1 MFWANADKILGMN
14 ARNLI
19 YIRENNPRWAVRLAD
34 DKLATKKLLKKNK
47 IPVMPMLAM
56 FESFSDVEDFD
67 FEQLPNSFVIKPNKG
82 FGGEGIWV
90 IKNRARGGWRR
101 TDGGWVDAEGMRNH
115 IYNIFD
121 GNFSLGNVEDIA
133 YIEARVKNHKIFKKL
148 TYGGGLPDIRVIIY
162 NMVPVM
168 AMLRLPTRES
178 GGKANLHQGGIGVGV
193 EIATGITTKAIW
205 HDRLIKRYPES
216 DQKLHGIKIPYWKE
230 ILEMSALCQKVSG
243 LGYAG
248 VDIVLDADR
257 GPLVLEVNAR
267 PGLGIQNANMLPLRS
282 RLRRVEGLK
291 VSDPVKAVRI
301 GRELFGGELSL
312 SIEKDYGK
320 PVVKS
325 VEEIV
330 VIGKKKKKVRIMAKV
345 DTGAYR
351 TSLDK
356 SIAEKLDLGRPIRKK
371 IVKSALGEEERD
383 IYEVGMIV
391 SKKKFKT
398 EIFLADRANLKY
410 DAIIGRRDLKNFLV
424 DPSVKKIRT

>member
-1 MFWANADKILGMN
+1 MGMN

-19 YIRENNPRWAVRLAD
+19 YIRENNPRSAVRLAD

-47 IPVMPMLAM
+47 IPVMPMLAL
-56 FESFSDVEDFD
+56 FDDFADVEE
-67 FEQLPNSFVIKPNKG
+67 FEWETLPSSFVVKPNKG

-90 IKNRARGGWRR
+90 IKNKARGGWRR
-101 TDGGWVDAEGMRNH
+101 TDGVLVDRETIKNH

-121 GNFSLGNVEDIA
+121 GNYSLGNVEDVA
-133 YIEARVKNHKIFKKL
+133 YIEARVTNHTIFKKL
-148 TYGGGLPDIRVIIY
+148 TYGGGLPDIRVIVY

-168 AMLRLPTRES
+168 AMLRLPTRQS

-193 EIATGITTKAIW
+193 EIATGITTKAMW
-205 HDRLIKRYPES
+205 HDRLIKRYPETG
-216 DQKLHGIKIPYWKE
+216 QKLHGIKIPFWKD
-230 ILEMSALCQKVSG
+230 ILEMASFCQKISG
-243 LGYAG
+243 LGYLG
-248 VDIVLDADR
+248 VDIVLDANR
-257 GPLVLEVNAR
+257 GPLVLEINAR

-282 RLRRVEGLK
+282 RLRRVDGLK

-301 GRELFGGELSL
+301 GRELFGSELSL

-330 VIGKKKKKVRIMAKV
+330 VIGHKKKKVRILAKV

-356 SIAEKLDLGRPIRKK
+356 SIADKLDLGKPIRKK
-371 IVKSALGEEERD
+371 LVKSALGEEERD

-391 SKKKFKT
+391 SKKKFRT
-398 EIFLADRANLKY
+398 EVFLADRANLKY
-410 DAIIGRRDLKNFLV
+410 DAIIGRRDLKNFLI
-424 DPSVKKIRT
+424 DPSVKKLRE